1 MLTLTRNR
9 LSPLGLSVS
18 RTTASLVQLSG
29 TAAAFDLRTA
39 VQCPLPAVEGL
50 DAEAADRAVAETL
63 KVMVNDHRLRGR
75 AVVSCLAADELI
87 VETVRLPQL
96 PPEEIARAIHW
107 EASER
112 LSIPVAEAEV
122 RHMLAGEVRQENTVK
137 QEVILVACPRALI
150 RRRLKILETA
160 GLMPVGLDI
169 EPCAFLRSLQR
180 AQATPDT
187 LRTAYLYCSES
198 GSTVMFAEGRRI
210 LFLKSI
216 PLGGRHFDEAVSQ
229 TLGIEAHDAHQMRSE
244 VFAARML
251 DGENEVHRS
260 IIESLRPCFET
271 IIEEMELCLR
281 YHKVTFRGRPLD
293 GLVMSGSE
301 SAPWLA
307 EYFCERVAIPCRAV
321 TPLDGIP
328 GLTSSATVQQ
338 RCGRWATPLGL
349 AMKRLP

>member
-29 TAAAFDLRTA
+29 SAAAFELRTA
-39 VQCPLPAVEGL
+39 VQCPLPAVEG
-50 DAEAADRAVAETL
+50 AEPDVADRAVAETL
-63 KVMVNDHRLRGR
+63 RTMVNDHHLRGR
-75 AVVSCLAADELI
+75 GVVSCLAADELI

-96 PPEEIARAIHW
+96 PPEEIARAVHW

-112 LSIPVAEAEV
+112 LSIPVEQAEV
-122 RHMLAGEVRQENTVK
+122 RYLVAGEVRQENTVK
-137 QEVILVACPRALI
+137 QEVILVACPRDLI

-180 AQATPDT
+180 AQAAAETV
-187 LRTAYLYCSES
+187 RTAYLYCSES

-216 PLGGRHFDEAVSQ
+216 PLGGRHFDDAVSQ
-229 TLGIEAHDAHQMRSE
+229 TLGIDRNDARQMRSE
-244 VFAARML
+244 VFGARML

-260 IIESLRPCFET
+260 IIESLRPCFEA
-271 IIEEMELCLR
+271 IIEEMELCVR

-307 EYFCERVAIPCRAV
+307 EYFCERVALPCRAV
-321 TPLDGIP
+321 TPLDGVP
-328 GLTSSATVQQ
+328 GLTSSSTVQQ

-349 AMKRLP
+349 AMKRLT